1 MPTLADNKFLL
12 KMKTFVKIK
21 EGDKYI
27 YANKFGE
34 HVMFECTTKRSI
46 HNSPNFLPKFSLKYY
61 TPGISAHSSR
71 IIVPNSEIVEIL

>member
-12 KMKTFVKIK
+12 KMKIFVKIK

-34 HVMFECTTKRSI
+34 HVMFECTATRS
-46 HNSPNFLPKFSLKYY
+46 NPNFLPKFPLKYC
-61 TPGISAHSSR
+61 TPGISAHSFR
-71 IIVPNSEIVEIL
+71 IVVPNSEIVEIL